1 MRIKLQYIP
10 FYKVE
15 SAVGGW
21 GLALEDGWIDGL
33 VGLVKGGKILNRY
46 DNCCWVLDLLEE
58 GRRKKRLA
66 LLLAGPVGA
75 LVLFFF
81 FFFFSVWPNRGGE
94 GCCFL

>member
-1 MRIKLQYIP
+1 M
-10 FYKVE
+10 
-15 SAVGGW
+15 

-33 VGLVKGGKILNRY
+33 VGLVKGGKMLNRY

-81 FFFFSVWPNRGGE
+81 FFFLFGQTEE
-94 GCCFL
+94 GKGVVSCS